1 MNLCCRPSDSFL
13 DHNVGEL
20 VARGPWA
27 VDTRGP
33 CCTPTKL
40 ILCTSALLASS
51 YGQLPPSRANRLQ
64 TRRLQPAELRR
75 QWQWPIGTQTCW
87 GSYPSASRGE
97 RPAPASGS
105 STRLLSVC
113 LQAEQ
118 RGAHAVVFR
127 DACGA
132 APSLPAPTRCQTMEC
147 CANSSGGRLTRLG
160 LWRRAVRDWDR
171 ASFIMPEMLRCNP
184 TKPQSAQ
191 HRARTRT
198 QNTVDGI
205 YPSSSILSAESHRT
219 GALAKSPEPVLDPRC
234 VWAAASTPYVVRTDA
249 RCACTVVI
257 PSAVHPDDPGLL
269 ISLGAP

>member
-1 MNLCCRPSDSFL
+1 MSANSWP
-13 DHNVGEL
+13 VG
-20 VARGPWA
+20 RGPWA

-191 HRARTRT
+191 HRAQN
-198 QNTVDGI
+198 QNT
-205 YPSSSILSAESHRT
+205 EHR
-219 GALAKSPEPVLDPRC
+219 GRN
-234 VWAAASTPYVVRTDA
+234 
-249 RCACTVVI
+249 I
-257 PSAVHPDDPGLL
+257 PIVVHPLRGKPPHRGLGK
-269 ISLGAP
+269 ITRARAGPSMRLGCSKHAVCRQDGCTLRMYCSNPLGRSSR